1 MNIAVLAGAVSTV
14 LFAISYL
21 PMLAKAIR
29 SKDLASYSLANLAL
43 SNVANA
49 VHSVYVFSL
58 PVGPIWAL
66 HSFYVVASLLMLGW
80 FLYYRRGA
88 HHPTTIRRHI
98 TEPEVAS

>member
-1 MNIAVLAGAVSTV
+1 MNIAVLAGAISTI
-14 LFAISYL
+14 LFATSYL

-66 HSFYVVASLLMLGW
+66 HSFYLVASLLMLVW
-80 FLYYRRGA
+80 FLHYRRGA
-88 HHPTTIRRHI
+88 RQLAIIRRRV
-98 TEPEVAS
+98 TETEVAS